1 MAEVY
6 GKDEENTWGV
16 PVVTKAAYD
25 KIAQTVDTVEVVESL
40 PADAAQHPKTLY
52 IILED

>member
-1 MAEVY
+1 MPDVY
-6 GKDEENTWGV
+6 GKGDNTWGV
-16 PVVTKAAYD
+16 PVVTKSDYE
-25 KIAQTVDTVEVVESL
+25 KIAQTVDTVQVVTEL